1 MLVLLD
7 WSIDIFTLIKVNKII
22 LLQIMLQNNNSTVHV
37 YWTVDQGKK
46 YTCTAGKIS
55 NLTTHHSFIQGT
67 NHNTTVATG
76 YMLLFMI
83 SSGPD
88 PTKIKI
94 NILIMDTHEAS
105 HVYSMSCI

>member
-1 MLVLLD
+1 
-7 WSIDIFTLIKVNKII
+7 
-22 LLQIMLQNNNSTVHV
+22 MLQNNNSTRTAGNQGKNICTYIH
-37 YWTVDQGKK
+37 VDQGKK

-67 NHNTTVATG
+67 NHNTTVATR

-105 HVYSMSCI
+105 HVYSMSCTVYKNMQFLN